1 MVETKRVYILVK
13 TYPTISE
20 KYSELVCTAGIL
32 EDGSWIR
39 LYPVPFRLLK
49 DEQRYPKYTWIT
61 VDVERNTNDFRPES
75 YKPID
80 YNKIIV
86 EPKPRQVD
94 WDNRRSIISQTPV
107 FTNLTALISEAK
119 SASKT
124 SLAIFKPTEIIDF
137 VVEPGKR
144 EWDKK
149 KLASLH
155 TQAMQLSFIKSI
167 KEQEDEFKTVRKIPY
182 KFSYKF
188 KDDAG
193 RIATLMVEDWEL
205 GMLYLHCLDRALGDE
220 QKAIADVKK
229 KYFFDF
235 QNKDLYFF
243 LGTTLQYHNS
253 SLNPFIIIGVF
264 YPPKP
269 ATAQQLSFLDAT

>member
-94 WDNRRSIISQTPV
+94 WDIRRSIISQTPV

-144 EWDKK
+144 E
-149 KLASLH
+149 
-155 TQAMQLSFIKSI
+155 
-167 KEQEDEFKTVRKIPY
+167 
-182 KFSYKF
+182 
-188 KDDAG
+188 
-193 RIATLMVEDWEL
+193 
-205 GMLYLHCLDRALGDE
+205 
-220 QKAIADVKK
+220 
-229 KYFFDF
+229 
-235 QNKDLYFF
+235 
-243 LGTTLQYHNS
+243 
-253 SLNPFIIIGVF
+253 
-264 YPPKP
+264 
-269 ATAQQLSFLDAT
+269 